1 MQKIILVGY
10 MGSGKSTIGSLLA
23 KKLEL
28 PFIDLDSYI
37 ERSENKSIAEI
48 FKQLGEIYFR
58 KLEHKYLSELSI
70 NENSFVLSLG
80 GGTPCY
86 SNNHILLQCD
96 NCQSFYLQTP
106 TFILVKRLQI
116 DRQNRPLIF
125 NLSDNELTDFVA
137 KQIFERSYFYLF
149 AKHIIKTGGLNFN
162 EIIAQIEEKVI
173 TT

>member
-23 KKLEL
+23 KKLEV

-37 ERSENKSIAEI
+37 ENSENKSIAKI
-48 FKQLGEIYFR
+48 FKQFGEIYFR
-58 KLEHKYLSELSI
+58 KLEHKYLCEFLLTG
-70 NENSFVLSLG
+70 NSFVLSLG

-86 SNNHILLQCD
+86 SNNHTLLQFD

-106 TFILVKRLQI
+106 ILTLVQRLLI
-116 DRQNRPLIF
+116 NRQNRPVIY
-125 NLSDNELTDFVA
+125 NLSDDELQDFVA

-149 AKHIIKTGGLNFN
+149 AKHIIRTEGLNFK
-162 EIIAQIEEKVI
+162 EIISQIEDKLI
-173 TT
+173 LT